1 MVIGNGMLAQKFAK
15 YKSNLDIII
24 FASGVSNSLE
34 KNSLEYLRE
43 AELLENIVT
52 QNKDAVLVYFSSCS
66 MYDSSVKET
75 KYVLHKIAMENF
87 IKKNV
92 KKYLIFR
99 ISQIVGNTTN
109 NTLVN
114 YLIKSIKAKDRI
126 VIWKNSMRNLIDIDD
141 VYSIVSYILDNK
153 TEVNQVIHIANSQN
167 IWILDIVRQIENILK
182 ISAIYDLEDKGAEYL
197 PIPNDLQK
205 YLFLLSEMFGN
216 DYYLQLLKKYVI

>member
-1 MVIGNGMLAQKFAK
+1 M
-15 YKSNLDIII
+15 
-24 FASGVSNSLE
+24 
-34 KNSLEYLRE
+34 RE

-66 MYDSSVKET
+66 MYDPSAKET

-87 IKKNV
+87 IQKNV

-109 NTLVN
+109 NTLIN
-114 YLIKSIKAKDRI
+114 YLIKSIKAKNRI
-126 VIWKNSMRNLIDIDD
+126 AIWKNSMRNLIDIDD

-167 IWILDIVRQIENILK
+167 MWILDIVKQIENILK

-197 PIPNDLQK
+197 PIPNDLEK
-205 YLFLLSEMFGN
+205 YLFLLSVMFGN
-216 DYYLQLLKKYVI
+216 DYYLQLFKKYVI

>member
-15 YKSNLDIII
+15 YKSDLDIII

-66 MYDSSVKET
+66 MYDPSAKET
-75 KYVLHKIAMENF
+75 KYVLHKIALENF
-87 IKKNV
+87 IQKNV

-109 NTLVN
+109 NTLIN
-114 YLIKSIKAKDRI
+114 YLIKSIKAKNRI
-126 VIWKNSMRNLIDIDD
+126 AIWKNSMRNLIDIDD

-153 TEVNQVIHIANSQN
+153 TEVNKVIHIANSQN
-167 IWILDIVRQIENILK
+167 MWILDIVKQIENILK

-197 PIPNDLQK
+197 PIPNDLEK
-205 YLFLLSEMFGN
+205 YLFLLSEKFGN
-216 DYYLQLLKKYVI
+216 DYYLQLFKKYVI